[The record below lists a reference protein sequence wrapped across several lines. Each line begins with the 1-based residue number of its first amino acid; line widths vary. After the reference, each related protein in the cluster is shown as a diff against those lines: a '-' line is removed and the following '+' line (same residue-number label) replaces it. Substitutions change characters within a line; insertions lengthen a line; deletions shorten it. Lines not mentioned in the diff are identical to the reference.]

1 MQRAFSVWPLL
12 LVLLGGAALAV
23 CQWLI
28 FFYAPVEAQLGLMQ
42 KVFYT
47 HLPLAWW
54 ALISFLVVNS
64 NVLHLL
70 EHLHQALS

>member
-42 KVFYT
+42 KVF
-47 HLPLAWW
+47 
-54 ALISFLVVNS
+54 
-64 NVLHLL
+64 
-70 EHLHQALS
+70 

>member
-42 KVFYT
+42 KVEEF
-47 HLPLAWW
+47 L
-54 ALISFLVVNS
+54 LII
-64 NVLHLL
+64 H
-70 EHLHQALS
+70 EIGAA

>member
-28 FFYAPVEAQLGLMQ
+28 FFYAPVEPHLGLMQ
-42 KVFYT
+42 KG
-47 HLPLAWW
+47 L
-54 ALISFLVVNS
+54 
-64 NVLHLL
+64 
-70 EHLHQALS
+70 

>member
-47 HLPLAWW
+47 HLPLACGRSSAFWW
-54 ALISFLVVNS
+54 SS
-64 NVLHLL
+64 WRP
-70 EHLHQALS
+70 SST

>member
-42 KVFYT
+42 KV
-47 HLPLAWW
+47 HARAAAGKDGPPAVG
-54 ALISFLVVNS
+54 IRQRS
-64 NVLHLL
+64 
-70 EHLHQALS
+70 

>member
-64 NVLHLL
+64 NVSHLL
-70 EHLHQALS
+70 EHLHQVLN